1 MRYLNSFYLKAQS
14 LLEEEE
20 NAESSGSA
28 SPWSN
33 FWSKVR
39 TLLPFVWPKKTPS
52 LQIRVLFCFLLL
64 GAGRVANV
72 YVPVLYKM
80 LGEKF
85 IDLILIIIQN
95 LTIYFPTPVDSMT
108 PAEGNDIIFRW
119 DLVLIYVGVKFL
131 QGGGM
136 GGVGFLNNLRS
147 FLWISVQQYTT
158 RETEVR

>member
-1 MRYLNSFYLKAQS
+1 MLT
-14 LLEEEE
+14 EEEGSDE
-20 NAESSGSA
+20 NTSNA

-33 FWSKVR
+33 FWSKIR
-39 TLLPFVWPKKTPS
+39 TLLPFVWPKKSPS
-52 LQIRVLFCFLLL
+52 LQLRVLFCFLLL

-80 LGEKF
+80 LGNGFLRIIRVKF
-85 IDLILIIIQN
+85 AKMFSSFQIV
-95 LTIYFPTPVDSMT
+95 FRPVDSMT
-108 PAEGNDIIFRW
+108 PTDGTNVVFRW
-119 DLVLIYVGVKFL
+119 DLVLIYVAVKFL

-158 RETEVR
+158 RETEVIL